1 MLVNELPHDH
11 VLSHYLL
18 LVCFIHSATRDEL
31 NDFLQELPEGIEQL
45 VRYSAEVAQLKAVN
59 VGLSQLHVGLGDKLV
74 QSQEELRLATEP
86 HN

>member
-11 VLSHYLL
+11 VLSNYLL
-18 LVCFIHSATRDEL
+18 LVRFIHSATRDEL
-31 NDFLQELPEGIEQL
+31 NDFLQDLPEGIEQP

-74 QSQEELRLATEP
+74 QSQEELRLATKP